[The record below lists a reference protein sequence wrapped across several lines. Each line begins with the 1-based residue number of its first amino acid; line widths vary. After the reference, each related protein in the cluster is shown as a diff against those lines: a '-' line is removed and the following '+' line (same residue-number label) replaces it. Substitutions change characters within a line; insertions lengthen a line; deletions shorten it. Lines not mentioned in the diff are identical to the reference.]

1 MYESLTKIT
10 IVLCWLSLFSF
21 WAIKLFGGNWF
32 EIMVHNANFI
42 KFSNTV
48 QNTWLKYLVSFI
60 TISIC
65 NYLMVGAIIQK
76 FVFKGKDLILLFSS
90 IISIWIVANFIDIP
104 ILKLTFGY
112 SVFTIIGVIKN
123 KGLNKFLGLASVILD
138 FVFSTISMITRNI
151 DVEVLSNYL
160 IAIIG
165 SIDLYIMYGLYY
177 LYSNLIKL
185 KRRDKMAII
194 TGLGWF
200 GKEEAQERGYNSWK
214 RFWHNFGYVVTFKWA
229 RKK

>member
-1 MYESLTKIT
+1 MNKDRLQMYESLTKIT

-32 EIMVHNANFI
+32 EIMVHNENFI
-42 KFSNTV
+42 KFSNIV
-48 QNTWLKYLVSFI
+48 QNTWLKHLVSFI

-112 SVFTIIGVIKN
+112 FVFTIIGILKN
-123 KGLNKFLGLASVILD
+123 KGLNKLLGLISVALD
-138 FVFSTISMITRNI
+138 FAFSTISMITRNI
-151 DVEVLSNYL
+151 DVEVLSNYF

-177 LYSNLIKL
+177 LYSNLMKL
-185 KRRDKMAII
+185 K
-194 TGLGWF
+194 
-200 GKEEAQERGYNSWK
+200 KEK
-214 RFWHNFGYVVTFKWA
+214 
-229 RKK
+229 

>member
-1 MYESLTKIT
+1 MNKDRLQMYESITKIT

-32 EIMVHNANFI
+32 EIMVHNENFI
-42 KFSNTV
+42 KFSNIV
-48 QNTWLKYLVSFI
+48 QNTWLKHLVSFI

-112 SVFTIIGVIKN
+112 FVFTIIGILKN
-123 KGLNKFLGLASVILD
+123 KGLNKLLGLISVALD
-138 FVFSTISMITRNI
+138 FAFSTISMITRNI
-151 DVEVLSNYL
+151 DVEVLSNYF

-177 LYSNLIKL
+177 LYSNLMKL
-185 KRRDKMAII
+185 K
-194 TGLGWF
+194 
-200 GKEEAQERGYNSWK
+200 
-214 RFWHNFGYVVTFKWA
+214 
-229 RKK
+229 